1 MARRIFALLLVLII
15 AAGGFYVYKYGFQ
28 VPSVFSSSEDEAT
41 TKRVK
46 AAFAMS
52 KRMSGYSFDVAT
64 SGGVVNLNGQLP
76 SEGLKSLAGE
86 IARDTKG
93 VKEVN
98 NQIAVD
104 PNVQPP
110 SENAHVADLEIRAAI
125 LEAFS
130 KSPEL
135 GGKQVDVK
143 VENRTVTLSGTVE
156 TQNQRNGAEQAAR
169 AVDGVAAIANELAV
183 TNPQAVSEPTP
194 PTTQQKET
202 TTDLAKQVE
211 FELYRTGAFDTLTM
225 KVVAVGDTVTLS
237 GTVRSAA
244 EKLLA
249 EKITQSMPGVVKVV
263 NDLSVAAPA
272 PRINETKP
280 KVSPSR
286 QGSEPKP
293 KPSPSKQ

>member
-15 AAGGFYVYKYGFQ
+15 AAGGFYIYKYGFQ
-28 VPSVFSSSEDEAT
+28 VPSLFSSSEDEST
-41 TKRVK
+41 TRRVK
-46 AAFAMS
+46 ASFAMS
-52 KRMSGYSFDVAT
+52 KRLTGYSFDVAT
-64 SGGVVNLNGQLP
+64 SGGVVTLTGQSP

-98 NQIAVD
+98 NQIGVD
-104 PNVQPP
+104 PNVQPA

-125 LEAFS
+125 LESFA

-135 GGKQVDVK
+135 GGKQIDVK
-143 VENRTVTLSGTVE
+143 VESRTVTLSGSVD
-156 TQNQRNGAEQAAR
+156 TQTQRNGAEQAAR
-169 AVDGVAAIANELAV
+169 AVDGVAAIANELQV

-194 PTTQQKET
+194 PTTQQKDAV
-202 TTDLAKQVE
+202 TDLAKQVE

-225 KVVAVGDTVTLS
+225 KVVAAGDTVTLS

-249 EKITQSMPGVVKVV
+249 EKIVQSMHGVAKVV
-263 NDLSVAAPA
+263 NELSVVAPP

-286 QGSEPKP
+286 QPSEPKP
-293 KPSPSKQ
+293 KTSPSKQ